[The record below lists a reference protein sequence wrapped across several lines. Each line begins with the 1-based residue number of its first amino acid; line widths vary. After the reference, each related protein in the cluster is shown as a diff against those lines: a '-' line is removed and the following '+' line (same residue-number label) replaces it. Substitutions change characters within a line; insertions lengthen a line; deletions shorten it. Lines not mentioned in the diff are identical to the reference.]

1 MVNFSSYPATFA
13 DTSNG
18 NYHHGCNSH
27 PPLIG
32 GGSRRRK
39 TINKNK
45 RKTLRKKVQIGCSKC
60 KCKRKHGKKKNS
72 VKY

>member
-32 GGSRRRK
+32 GSSRIRKTK
-39 TINKNK
+39 TINQKK
-45 RKTLRKKVQIGCSKC
+45 RRTLRKKVQIGCSKC
-60 KCKRKHGKKKNS
+60 KCKSTKRKNF
-72 VKY
+72 